1 MTENLLISGGT
12 LIDGTGSDPKPNHHI
27 FINNGEIIALG
38 ENANKTAN
46 EFCKQEGIPLEDLVK
61 INAEGKSV
69 MPGLIDSHLHCSFD
83 DVQSNDELF
92 FHRDPIMVAL
102 VASQNLKKILRS
114 GVTSFVDP
122 DTAHGIGPAL
132 RDAINA
138 NVIEGPRMKTGVQ
151 ALLTAVGGTAG
162 RLIPDDGTVGYAQ
175 VVNSKDE
182 IVKWTRRHIKYGADW
197 IKIHATGS
205 IPGKPGELL
214 VWNRE
219 ELRAACE
226 TAHELSIPVMA
237 HCRGAESVR
246 VCAEEGVDLILHASF
261 MDEQGLEAVLEN
273 GTSICP
279 TFTFLANLADFGEK
293 VGASPGM
300 EDIFRGEIEQT
311 AKMIRKAYDNGV
323 RIVSGSES
331 GFALTPYG
339 HWHARELQVFVEALG
354 LSAVEAIET
363 ATKNGAWVMQMEDQL
378 GTLEVGNLADL
389 LIIDGDP
396 ISDIS
401 ILNDKAKIESII
413 SKGQRVDME
422 ESWPEHDSIPGWK
435 VGNWAGD
442 ILTWDKAYD

>member
-12 LIDGTGSDPKPNHHI
+12 LIDGTGSDPKPNQHI
-27 FINNGEIIALG
+27 FISKGKIIALG
-38 ENANKTAN
+38 KNAAKAAN
-46 EFCKQEGIPLEDLVK
+46 QFCTQEDIPLEELTK

-102 VASQNLKKILRS
+102 VAAQNLKKILRS

-122 DTAHGIGPAL
+122 DTAHGIGPSL

-175 VVNSKDE
+175 VVNSKDDV
-182 IVKWTRRHIKYGADW
+182 IKWTRRHIKYGADW

-279 TFTFLANLADFGEK
+279 TFTFLANLADFGGK

-300 EDIFRGEIEQT
+300 ENIFRGEIEQT

-339 HWHARELQVFVEALG
+339 HWHARELEVFVEVLG

-363 ATKNGAWVMQMEDQL
+363 ATKNGAWVMQMDDQL

-389 LIIDGDP
+389 LIVDGDP
-396 ISDIS
+396 STDVS
-401 ILNDKAKIESII
+401 ILNDKTKLESII
-413 SKGQRVDME
+413 SRGQRVNME
-422 ESWPEHDSIPGWK
+422 EPWPEHDSIPGWK
-435 VGNWAGD
+435 VGNWAGE

>member
-1 MTENLLISGGT
+1 MKENLLISGGT
-12 LIDGTGSDPKPNHHI
+12 LIDGTGSEPIPNQHI
-27 FINNGEIIALG
+27 FISNGEIVAMG
-38 ENANKTAN
+38 ENADKKAN
-46 EFCKQEGIPLEDLVK
+46 EFCKEEGIALEELVE

-279 TFTFLANLADFGEK
+279 TFTFLANLADFGGK

-300 EDIFRGEIEQT
+300 EDIFRGEIEET

-339 HWHARELQVFVEALG
+339 HWHARELQVFVEVLG

-363 ATKNGAWVMQMEDQL
+363 ATKNGAWVMQMDDQL
-378 GTLEVGNLADL
+378 GTLEVGRLADL
-389 LIIDGDP
+389 LIVDGDP
-396 ISDIS
+396 INDIS
-401 ILNDKAKIESII
+401 VLNDKAKIESII
-413 SKGQRVDME
+413 SKGKRVNTE
-422 ESWPEHDSIPGWK
+422 ESWPEHNSIPGWK
-435 VGNWAGD
+435 VGNWAGE

>member
-12 LIDGTGSDPKPNHHI
+12 LIDGTGSDPEPNHHI

-38 ENANKTAN
+38 ENADRTAT
-46 EFCKQEGIPLEDLVK
+46 EFCKQEDIPLEGLVR
-61 INAEGKSV
+61 INAEGKSL

-182 IVKWTRRHIKYGADW
+182 IIKWTRRHIKYGADW

-279 TFTFLANLADFGEK
+279 TFTFLANLADFGAK

-339 HWHARELQVFVEALG
+339 HWHARELQVFVEVLG

-396 ISDIS
+396 VNDIS
-401 ILNDKAKIESII
+401 ILNDKAKIELII
-413 SKGQRVDME
+413 SRGQRVNME

-435 VGNWAGD
+435 VANWAGD